1 MRNRFYIGEVKYKGE
16 VFPEEQT
23 AILDRTL
30 FDSVQTKLDQQRT
43 NHTKAR
49 QQSDS
54 LMMGR
59 IFDERG
65 NRMTPTYAVKKGVR
79 YRYYISAALIQGQSD
94 KTAKLNR
101 VPAAEIEK
109 LIISAVRKHF
119 GEKPHNV
126 IGAEGP
132 TSLNDKE
139 LISTHI
145 ARVDVKRDHL
155 AIQLAIIPDS
165 RAGRR
170 TGKARWITKPTMTKV
185 SQATTAGMVMPTQT
199 S

>member
-1 MRNRFYIGEVKYKGE
+1 LRNRFYIGEVKYKGE
-16 VFPEEQT
+16 VFPGEQT

-79 YRYYISAALIQGQSD
+79 YRYYISAALIQG
-94 KTAKLNR
+94 R
-101 VPAAEIEK
+101 RWV
-109 LIISAVRKHF
+109 VRLRL
-119 GEKPHNV
+119 
-126 IGAEGP
+126 GP
-132 TSLNDKE
+132 SGG
-139 LISTHI
+139 
-145 ARVDVKRDHL
+145 DVN
-155 AIQLAIIPDS
+155 
-165 RAGRR
+165 
-170 TGKARWITKPTMTKV
+170 W
-185 SQATTAGMVMPTQT
+185 
-199 S
+199 